1 MLPQT
6 GIVSSLK
13 GILMSNHD
21 TVIHAAIVD
30 AAQSL
35 LADAGADTVDV
46 VHVARKAGVDEA
58 TIREHFGSLDDLLA
72 ACLDLPF
79 VPDQLLAEA
88 LSQAPSERGESVVRT
103 MLRVWD
109 SHAQAAMLALIGK
122 VFKSE
127 AYATLMR
134 RMIRHLILDRVMA
147 DLGYDEEESRL
158 RGSLAASQMGGLML
172 ARYVIKLEPLASAG
186 HDEIARLLGPVVQ
199 HYLTGTLEALPGTPK
214 P

>member
-1 MLPQT
+1 
-6 GIVSSLK
+6 
-13 GILMSNHD
+13 MSDHD
-21 TVIHAAIVD
+21 TVIRAAIVD

-35 LADAGADTVDV
+35 LADGGADTVDV
-46 VHVARKAGVDEA
+46 VQVARKAGIDEA
-58 TIREHFGSLDDLLA
+58 TVRGHFGRMDDLLA

-79 VPDQLLAEA
+79 VPDQLLADA
-88 LSQAPSERGESVVRT
+88 LSQAPSGRGEIVVRT

-109 SHAQAAMLALIGK
+109 SHAQAAMLALVGK

-127 AYATLMR
+127 VYATLMR
-134 RMIRHLILDRVMA
+134 RTIRHLILDRVMA
-147 DLGYDEEESRL
+147 DLGYGEEESRL

-199 HYLTGTLEALPGTPK
+199 HYLTGTLEAPPDTPK